1 MSADQTGSASS
12 SVAAVVVLAAGGGT
26 RMKSATSKLLHEVAG
41 RPMLSY
47 AVAAAS
53 ALRPEHLV
61 VVVGQMKEQ
70 VLRALAA
77 FGEGV
82 ETAEQPEPKGTGD
95 AVACGLRGLDDLV
108 GEVVVTYGDVPLLE
122 GETLRELVEA
132 HRREAAAVTI
142 LTADVPDPAG
152 YGRVVREG
160 GEVVRIVEHRD
171 ATPEQRE
178 ITEINTGIYVF
189 DSKVLREGLT
199 TLTMHND
206 QGELY
211 LTDMVTYCRGTGDR
225 VSTMQIAD
233 TIQTQGVNTRVELA
247 QLNAVRNQRLC
258 EKWMLEGVT
267 IIDPATTWLHDSV
280 DLSRDVTILPGTHL
294 YGATSVASGATIGPD
309 TTLVDCVVGEGATVV
324 RSHGQLAEIGPD
336 ATVGPFSYMRP
347 GTILEAGAK
356 VGAFVETK
364 NAHIGEGAKV
374 PHLTYCGDA
383 EIGAGANIG
392 AGTIFAN
399 YDGVR
404 KCKTTVGKASF
415 VGSDSVLVAP
425 VTIADGAYIAAG
437 STITNPVGPG
447 ELGVA
452 RGQQRNVPGWVA
464 RRRAGTPTDDA
475 AQAAI
480 ASLGEG
486 AEDVR

>member
-1 MSADQTGSASS
+1 
-12 SVAAVVVLAAGGGT
+12 VAAVVVLAAGGGT

-70 VLRALAA
+70 VLHALAA

-95 AVACGLRGLDDLV
+95 AVACGLRGLDDLA

-122 GETLRELVEA
+122 GETLVGLVET
-132 HRREAAAVTI
+132 HRREAAGVTI

-152 YGRVVREG
+152 YGRVVRAN

-171 ATPEQRE
+171 ATPEEQA
-178 ITEINTGIYVF
+178 ITEINSGIYVF
-189 DSKVLREGLT
+189 DSRVLREGLS
-199 TLTMHND
+199 TLTTHND

-211 LTDMVTYCRGTGDR
+211 LTDIVTYCRGAGGR
-225 VSTMQIAD
+225 VATMQIAD

-247 QLNAVRNQRLC
+247 RMNAVRNQRLC

-280 DLSRDVTILPGTHL
+280 DLAADVTILPGTHL

-324 RSHGQLAEIGPD
+324 RAHGQLAEIGPG
-336 ATVGPFSYMRP
+336 ASVGPFSYMRP

-383 EIGAGANIG
+383 EIGSGANIG

-399 YDGVR
+399 YDGVG
-404 KCKTTVGKASF
+404 KYKTSVGKASF

-452 RGQQRNVPGWVA
+452 RGQQRNIPGWVA
-464 RRRAGTPTDDA
+464 RRRAGTSTEEA
-475 AQAAI
+475 AQAAL
-480 ASLGEG
+480 ASLEDD
-486 AEDVR
+486 AENVR